1 MIEVKVLLFASFKE
15 ILGESELFLRL
26 EQGQTVDS
34 LCKVLSSKGAHWRE
48 VFGNGSNKLKV
59 AVNQEMVNFDHLL
72 EQGDEVAFFPPV
84 TGG

>member
-26 EQGQTVDS
+26 EQVQTVDA
-34 LCKVLSSKGAHWRE
+34 LCKVLSIKGANWQE
-48 VFGNGSNKLKV
+48 IFANSSSKLKV
-59 AVNQEMVNFDHLL
+59 AVNQELVNFDHRL